1 MRDSLAAQV
10 QLRRFEVWRTA
21 VALVALAALASC
33 VAWAITMA
41 GTNGDQSMA
50 LVFGLAL
57 ALAAATVALAISLV
71 RVHGGVLSGVDG
83 DWTFSPDAGPAVSGA
98 LTVAVDWG
106 GFLLL
111 RLESGPRAHLWLP
124 VQRRGLEHDWHALR
138 CAVHARARSARSS
151 PARAG
156 QGE

>member
-1 MRDSLAAQV
+1 MRDSPAVQV

-57 ALAAATVALAISLV
+57 ALATATVALAISLL
-71 RVHGGVLSGVDG
+71 RMPAGVLSAIDG
-83 DWTFSPDAGPAVSGA
+83 GWTFSPDAGASVSGA
-98 LTVAVDWG
+98 LTVAMDWG

-124 VQRRGLEHDWHALR
+124 VQRRGVENDWHALR
-138 CAVHARARSARSS
+138 CAVHARSRTAHSS
-151 PARAG
+151 PAEAG